1 MSFGGITAEAI
12 KTAAKVYP
20 KPAVTYTYGTAGFR
34 TK

>member
-12 KTAAKVYP
+12 KAAAKAYP